1 MISQNL
7 SPFMMNTDIRDLIL
21 KCHIFSRVGG
31 YVIDKTLGDLTKIT
45 EELSD
50 FSKSFRGHQFV
61 SVPQYDDDQMVPNE
75 SHYNVTKIQL
85 ERGGR
90 TVLGFRILQT
100 ESELLVSHH
109 SVWQIPT
116 GSLVDVTLDEPMIFL
131 PVNYY
136 DANKEWYFTRTSF
149 RFPSSTKRTRI
160 LQSLD
165 GQKWVEKP
173 RRWLRD
179 EKIGCE
185 IIHHRKYPRYEDE
198 GYQEYLEN
206 HYKSIKE
213 IRKSIFSS
221 YS

>member
-61 SVPQYDDDQMVPNE
+61 SIPQYDDDQMVPNE

-90 TVLGFRILQT
+90 TVLGFSILQT
-100 ESELLVSHH
+100 ESELLASHH

-116 GSLVDVTLDEPMIFL
+116 GFLVDVTLDEPMIFL

-136 DANKEWYFTRTSF
+136 DANKEWYFTRISF
-149 RFPSSTKRTRI
+149 RFPRNTKRTRI
-160 LQSLD
+160 LITLD
-165 GQKWVEKP
+165 GREWIEKP
-173 RRWLRD
+173 RRWLRNANHRY
-179 EKIGCE
+179 EFIQ
-185 IIHHRKYPRYEDE
+185 HRKYPRYEDE
-198 GYQEYLEN
+198 GYQEYLEGY
-206 HYKSIKE
+206 YKDIKE
-213 IRKSIFSS
+213 VRKLIFSS